1 MIALPH
7 HLPFVKVGS
16 NSITPCQDHWLDQ
29 IIIDA
34 SAESNVPEWF
44 ATDISRGI
52 QQYLQNSYEGTVIE
66 TEELFTKISAT
77 LSQIGL
83 EEVAL
88 KIDRSPP
95 PLRISLTDLAR
106 RAGEAYELAFFQL
119 LEDRCQEVIDSG
131 ATTVECHGLVNC
143 VRTLRGSRKW
153 SMSADKLRDEI
164 ETRIDEFRRLGELT
178 NPVFNVTIAP

>member
-7 HLPFVKVGS
+7 HLPFVKVGT

-29 IIIDA
+29 VIIDA

-44 ATDISRGI
+44 ATDISKGI
-52 QQYLQNSYEGTVIE
+52 QQYLQHSYEGTVIE
-66 TEELFTKISAT
+66 TEELFTKISST
-77 LSQIGL
+77 LNEIGL
-83 EEVAL
+83 PEVAS

-119 LEDRCQEVIDSG
+119 LEDRCQEAIHSG
-131 ATTVECHGLVNC
+131 ATCVEFHGLFNC
-143 VRTLRGSRKW
+143 VRTLRRSRKW
-153 SMSADKLRDEI
+153 SMTADKLRSEI
-164 ETRIDEFRRLGELT
+164 ETRIDEFRSMGELA
-178 NPVFNVTIAP
+178 NPVFNVTVIL

>member
-16 NSITPCQDHWLDQ
+16 NTITPCQDHWLDQ

-34 SAESNVPEWF
+34 SAESNVPEWV

-66 TEELFTKISAT
+66 TEELFTKISTT
-77 LSQIGL
+77 LNKIGL
-83 EEVAL
+83 PDVAER
-88 KIDRSPP
+88 IDRTPP

-119 LEDRCQEVIDSG
+119 LEDKCQEAIHSG
-131 ATTVECHGLVNC
+131 ATCVELHGLFSC
-143 VRTLRGSRKW
+143 VRILRGSRKW
-153 SMSADKLRDEI
+153 SMTADKLRKEI
-164 ETRIDEFRRLGELT
+164 ETRIDEFRKMGELA
-178 NPVFNVTIAP
+178 NPVFNVTIAL